1 MIYIHPGRPGT
12 QELAPFG
19 FSEGCQR
26 VTEPVSNRFFINQ
39 LQAHRSVIDAA
50 KISTLWNLSNMF
62 SLVGIFTALG

>member
-26 VTEPVSNRFFINQ
+26 VIEPVSHRFFINQ
-39 LQAHRSVIDAA
+39 LQAHRSVIDGANLKA
-50 KISTLWNLSNMF
+50 LWDLSN
-62 SLVGIFTALG
+62 SLS